1 MSRKSRETGACAGAN
16 VQQIHHFEVIVVA
29 GHQLEMQVSIIM
41 VSMRE

>member
-16 VQQIHHFEVIVVA
+16 VQQIHHFEVIVA